1 MDEEEANTFVDGCGV
16 FKDTVI
22 GKGTRIRF
30 RLAEDRQQD
39 ISVFVEDGMLHIYG
53 MYRPLSLGLTGE
65 QNYVNVDTQVWT
77 IEKEEEQ
84 AA

>member
-1 MDEEEANTFVDGCGV
+1 MDEEEADTFIDGCGV
-16 FKDTVI
+16 LKDTVI

-39 ISVFVEDGMLHIYG
+39 VSVVLENGQLHIYG
-53 MYRPLSLGLTGE
+53 MYRPVIISFDQPNHFSVETL
-65 QNYVNVDTQVWT
+65 VWS
-77 IEKEEEQ
+77 IEKDEEQ